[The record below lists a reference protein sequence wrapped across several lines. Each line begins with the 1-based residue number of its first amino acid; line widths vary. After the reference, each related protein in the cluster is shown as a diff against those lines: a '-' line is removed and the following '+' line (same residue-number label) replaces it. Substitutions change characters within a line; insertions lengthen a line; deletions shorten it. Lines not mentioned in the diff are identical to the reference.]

1 MAQAPKYMADA
12 PDYVPEFL
20 KYNLADYIESQ
31 RQIGD
36 RVAAMQSPTAA
47 FQKPEMGSQFDEKA
61 GPSVGGPDVQGL
73 DKMPEI
79 KSEMKAAGVEP
90 GVELETGLKGEDGG
104 GISSDVGGAAIMAG
118 ASALKGILK
127 AKAEKEAI
135 EFQKKREMTESQS
148 KSQQK
153 TAARGMGAGVQNM
166 QQLIAN
172 FRAAAR

>member
-1 MAQAPKYMADA
+1 MNP
-12 PDYVPEFL
+12 VPSL
-20 KYNLADYIESQ
+20 GDYIQ
-31 RQIGD
+31 
-36 RVAAMQSPTAA
+36 MQ
-47 FQKPEMGSQFDEKA
+47 KDIEKRLPGVKA
-61 GPSVGGPDVQGL
+61 DLSTGT
-73 DKMPEI
+73 MPE
-79 KSEMKAAGVEP
+79 SGYSVFEEMKAAGIPEP
-90 GVELETGLKGEDGG
+90 IENVANIGAGAEALKMPEFGSQFSDGVKPEVSGDGIEIG
-104 GISSDVGGAAIMAG
+104 SDFGGAAIAAG

-172 FRAAAR
+172 FRTAAR